1 MAILVSAAPVNAID
15 LACYE
20 WSSLMTPQQPPSCV
34 LQTDLRLSA
43 PKSAIFRHFVG
54 KPCTQP
60 GCCLAFAELHEQHLV
75 FVTSLVVVMSS

>member
-1 MAILVSAAPVNAID
+1 MGRKIPLPCHIFEKSGKIASAIFQ
-15 LACYE
+15 
-20 WSSLMTPQQPPSCV
+20 TPQQPPSCV